1 MSTTIERMLQ
11 ESALRGKDLPTPLY
25 IVNKPILE
33 ENIDQLYTAFFR
45 RFPRFIFGYSYKT
58 NYASAVLRIVH
69 HKGGYAE
76 VVSPME
82 LAHAKQFVADN
93 RIIYN
98 GVIQDVEDKAMLAVN
113 GGIVNVENLTE
124 LRRIND
130 YLREVDMAANIGI
143 RVNLPMSGMDTS
155 RFGIELSPENISI
168 IKGLS
173 NIVVSSVHCHVA
185 FSRSLDTWREKA
197 DKMAQAAKALGAH
210 IIDLGGRMYGPMNP
224 KLAAQF
230 DCEIPTFQD
239 YADCLYDV
247 LSRHYGYE
255 DMPTLIVEPGTT
267 LISNAQ
273 SLLTTVADIKTVQGK
288 TVCTLDAKKLDIT
301 VIGESTKTFPYYVIN
316 HGGGRVTDASMCGC
330 TCLESDRL
338 VEGYTGP
345 LDIGDRVLFD
355 NIGAYS
361 NVVSPNFIQG
371 TPGMALYNPDA
382 FVKFSIVKLQ
392 DSFATVFGEYL

>member
-11 ESALRGKDLPTPLY
+11 ESALKDKSLSTPLY
-25 IVNKPILE
+25 IVSKPILE
-33 ENIDQLYTAFFR
+33 ENIDQLCAAFR
-45 RFPRFIFGYSYKT
+45 SRFPKFIFGYSYKT
-58 NYASAVLRIVH
+58 NYASSVLRIVH
-69 HKGGYAE
+69 EKGGYAE

-82 LAHAKQFVADN
+82 LAHAKRFVRDN

-124 LRRIND
+124 LRCID
-130 YLREVDMAANIGI
+130 SYLREVDMIAEVGI
-143 RVNLPMSGMDTS
+143 RVNLPMSGMEVS

-168 IKGLS
+168 INGLE
-173 NIVVSSVHCHVA
+173 NVVVSSVHCHVA

-197 DKMAQAAKALGAH
+197 DRMAQAAKALGAR

-224 KLAAQF
+224 RLVAQF

-239 YADCLYDV
+239 YADCLYEV
-247 LSRHYGYE
+247 LSQHYSDA

-273 SLLTTVADIKTVQGK
+273 SLFATVVDIKTVQGK

-345 LDIGDRVLFD
+345 LDIGDQVLFD
-355 NIGAYS
+355 NVGAYS
-361 NVVSPNFIQG
+361 NVLSPKFIQG
-371 TPGMALYNPDA
+371 TPRMVVYEGDGLFRFAKYPD
-382 FVKFSIVKLQ
+382 SY
-392 DSFATVFGEYL
+392 DTVFGEYR